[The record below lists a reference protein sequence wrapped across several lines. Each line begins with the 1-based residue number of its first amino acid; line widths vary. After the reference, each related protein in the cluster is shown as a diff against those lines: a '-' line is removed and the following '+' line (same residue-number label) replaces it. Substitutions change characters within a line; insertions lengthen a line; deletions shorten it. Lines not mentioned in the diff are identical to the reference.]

1 MNAHQRRK
9 YIKANEPVVKRA
21 IATLKIAGMPQR
33 AKILQANW
41 DTHRFSHAI
50 NTALDTLVE
59 LPHDD
64 VHFLQALS
72 PAKILG
78 SNFNQAVIDE
88 ISAFPLQASDHLD
101 SALYAHASGLRLQ
114 RSWDWQ
120 NIRPDQSV
128 RTTLDCLKS
137 QTQGVGLGTE
147 VPAALDVAERLQE
160 VRS

>member
-33 AKILQANW
+33 AKILQASW
-41 DTHRFSHAI
+41 DTRRFSHAI

-78 SNFNQAVIDE
+78 DNFDQAIIDE
-88 ISAFPLQASDHLD
+88 ISAFPLQASGLVD
-101 SALYAHASGLRLQ
+101 SALHAHARSLRLQ
-114 RSWDWQ
+114 RS
-120 NIRPDQSV
+120 RV
-128 RTTLDCLKS
+128 RLS
-137 QTQGVGLGTE
+137 
-147 VPAALDVAERLQE
+147 
-160 VRS
+160 

>member
-9 YIKANEPVVKRA
+9 YLKPLKPLVKQA
-21 IATLKIAGMPQR
+21 IATYKLVGMPLR

-78 SNFNQAVIDE
+78 SNFNQAIIDE
-88 ISAFPLQASDHLD
+88 TSALPLQASDRLD
-101 SALYAHASGLRLQ
+101 SALYAHASGLRL
-114 RSWDWQ
+114 
-120 NIRPDQSV
+120 
-128 RTTLDCLKS
+128 
-137 QTQGVGLGTE
+137 
-147 VPAALDVAERLQE
+147 
-160 VRS
+160 

>member
-1 MNAHQRRK
+1 MNAYQRRK
-9 YIKANEPVVKRA
+9 YIKPLKPLVKQA

-101 SALYAHASGLRLQ
+101 HALDALANSFRLQ
-114 RSWDWQ
+114 R
-120 NIRPDQSV
+120 PGV
-128 RTTLDCLKS
+128 R
-137 QTQGVGLGTE
+137 LG
-147 VPAALDVAERLQE
+147 
-160 VRS
+160 

>member
-21 IATLKIAGMPQR
+21 IAALKIAGMPQR

-88 ISAFPLQASDHLD
+88 ISAFPVQAPDRLD
-101 SALYAHASGLRLQ
+101 CALDAIASSFRLQ
-114 RSWDWQ
+114 RSG
-120 NIRPDQSV
+120 V
-128 RTTLDCLKS
+128 R
-137 QTQGVGLGTE
+137 LG
-147 VPAALDVAERLQE
+147 
-160 VRS
+160 